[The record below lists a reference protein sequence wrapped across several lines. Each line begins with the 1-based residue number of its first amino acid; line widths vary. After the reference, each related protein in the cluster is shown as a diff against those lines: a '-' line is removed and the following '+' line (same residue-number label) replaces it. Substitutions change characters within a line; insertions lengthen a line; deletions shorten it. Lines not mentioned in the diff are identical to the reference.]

1 MTPAELEDLLA
12 ACVVSI
18 IALGTILPIARAYA
32 KRLSQPNAAA
42 AQLRSRE
49 DSDRLDR
56 MERAIE
62 AIAVEVE
69 RVAES
74 QRFLTRLLASGEGER
89 AVSLPESR

>member
-42 AQLRSRE
+42 ARLGSGE

-89 AVSLPESR
+89 TLSLPDPR

>member
-1 MTPAELEDLLA
+1 VTPAELEDLLA

-32 KRLSQPNAAA
+32 KRLGQPSAPA
-42 AQLRSRE
+42 AQLRAGE

-74 QRFLTRLLASGEGER
+74 QRFLTRLLSSGEAER
-89 AVSLPESR
+89 HVSLPDPR

>member
-1 MTPAELEDLLA
+1 MTPAELEDLIA
-12 ACVVSI
+12 TCVISI
-18 IALGTILPIARAYA
+18 IALGTILPLARAFA
-32 KRLSQPNAAA
+32 RRLSQPKAPA
-42 AQLRSRE
+42 AQLRAGE

-89 AVSLPESR
+89 TVSLPDSR

>member
-1 MTPAELEDLLA
+1 MTPAQLEDLIA
-12 ACVVSI
+12 TCVVSI
-18 IALGTILPIARAYA
+18 IALGTILPLARAFA
-32 KRLSQPNAAA
+32 KRLSQPKAPAAH
-42 AQLRSRE
+42 LRSGQ

-89 AVSLPESR
+89 PVSLPESR